1 MGRGKTLRDLVIESG
16 LTQQQIA
23 DMLEVERPRVSAM
36 LNATD
41 MKISTAIRLA
51 KVLRV
56 SLKTLAESIGQ
67 DTNDLPDDCGGGDST
82 NN

>member
-23 DMLEVERPRVSAM
+23 DRLEVERPRVTAM
-36 LNATD
+36 MNAND

-51 KVLRV
+51 KVLGV

-67 DTNDLPDDCGGGDST
+67 NTEGLPDDCNGGEE
-82 NN
+82 N